1 MADEQCGLG
10 LSGQKNKACV
20 WSYNGEFNLQ
30 AIKMN
35 IEQVIGIG
43 LTVSMPYFDLFIP
56 RSHTDN
62 LATRV
67 LQFTL

>member
-30 AIKMN
+30 EIKMN
-35 IEQVIGIG
+35 IEQVIGHKSDS
-43 LTVSMPYFDLFIP
+43 LHALL
-56 RSHTDN
+56 RSFYTSFAH
-62 LATRV
+62 
-67 LQFTL
+67 